1 MSPGLRRA
9 AHQALDLILDALAE
23 EGREVKKPRRRG
35 QAAPPLPPPVELAPE
50 LQAQLD
56 RQLARAGYRKA
67 G

>member
-1 MSPGLRRA
+1 VSPNLRRA
-9 AHQALDLILDALAE
+9 AHQALDIILDALAE
-23 EGREVKKPRRRG
+23 EGREKKTKKSRG
-35 QAAPPLPPPVELAPE
+35 RVQIPAPQVDLSPE